1 VACLNPASRGK
12 FGDEQ
17 SLSPHLGLKRSV
29 VTGVDPFQGG
39 AEDTDRNSARLKAT
53 SMNGPIDSLCQTA
66 NNGPTRLGQH
76 GTQSTGHQQTM
87 V

>member
-29 VTGVDPFQGG
+29 VTGIDPFQRG
-39 AEDTDRNSARLKAT
+39 AEDTDRNSARL
-53 SMNGPIDSLCQTA
+53 
-66 NNGPTRLGQH
+66 
-76 GTQSTGHQQTM
+76 
-87 V
+87 